1 MEDRMPRMEE
11 RLEDNSFL
19 KLSSSLYFAE
29 NKRLT
34 TQLVDMED
42 FFAY

>member
-1 MEDRMPRMEE
+1 MEE

-19 KLSSSLYFAE
+19 KLSSSLYFTE
-29 NKRLT
+29 NELDAARMEDL
-34 TQLVDMED
+34 ED